1 LYQSAIRVNLLN
13 LLLSLSDALDLYNHK
28 LTLHQLKTAYI
39 ASEIGKVIELSQEE
53 NTDLLIAALFHD
65 IGAFNVMGI
74 EEIDDHGLTIY
85 PKGHCDFYAKLIN
98 RLPLFE
104 KASKIVK
111 YHATDFALLDGDQN
125 SSVGLCSQIIM
136 LADEVDR
143 MIAEDRFI
151 LYQKQAIVEIV
162 KNIPGMHI
170 KKDLIDPF
178 LLLASKESF
187 WLDLVSPRLYSILL
201 HSHPCKEISIELSSL
216 RTISE
221 MFRDVIDLRSRFTST
236 HSTGVAATA
245 VMLSQR
251 LLLTDESI
259 TMMEIAGNLH
269 DIGKLS
275 IPLSILDKP
284 DRLTGDEFEVVK
296 KHPYHAYNILN
307 SIDGIQPI
315 VHWVAFHH
323 ERLDGSGYPFHLN
336 DGNLSSEARVMAIS
350 DIFTALS
357 EERPYR
363 HAMRKSEVIEILV
376 DMAKKNWLDVDF
388 VSVLLDNYDDLEGN
402 MKSNQEK
409 IKAFY
414 EEEFLQNYNSYQI
427 GLQLQLN

>member
-1 LYQSAIRVNLLN
+1 MYQSTVKVNLLS

-28 LTLHQLKTAYI
+28 LTMHQLKTAYI
-39 ASEIGKVIELSQEE
+39 ASAIGKTIDLSQEE

-65 IGAFNVMGI
+65 IGAFNVMGT
-74 EEIDDHGLTIY
+74 EGIDDHGLAVY
-85 PKGHCDFYAKLIN
+85 PKGHCDFCAKLIN

-111 YHATDFALLDGDQN
+111 FHGTDFSLLDGDRN
-125 SSVGLCSQIIM
+125 SSVGLCAQIIM

-143 MIAEDRFI
+143 MIAGDQFI
-151 LYQKQAIVEIV
+151 LYQKKAIVQIV
-162 KNIPGMHI
+162 KDIPGTHI
-170 KKDLIDPF
+170 NKDLVDPF
-178 LLLASKESF
+178 LLLASRESF
-187 WLDLVSPRLYSILL
+187 WLDLASPRLYSILL
-201 HSHPCKEISIELSSL
+201 HNQPCKETSIDLSSL

-251 LLLTDESI
+251 LFLPDEDI
-259 TMMEIAGNLH
+259 AMMEIAGNLH

-284 DRLTGDEFEVVK
+284 GKLTEDEFEVVK

-307 SIDGIQPI
+307 SIEGIQPI
-315 VHWVAFHH
+315 VQWVAFHH
-323 ERLDGSGYPFHLN
+323 EKLDGSGYPFHL
-336 DGNLSSEARVMAIS
+336 DEVNLSPQARVMAIS

-363 HAMRKSEVIEILV
+363 HAMKNNEVVEILIS
-376 DMAKKNWLDVDF
+376 MAKKNWLDKDF
-388 VSVLLDNYDDLEGN
+388 VSVLLDNYDEMEEK
-402 MKSNQEK
+402 MKSSQGK
-409 IKAFY
+409 IRTFY
-414 EEEFLQNYNSYQI
+414 EKEFLQAYISYQ
-427 GLQLQLN
+427 GDLHLQMN

>member
-1 LYQSAIRVNLLN
+1 VNLLS

-28 LTLHQLKTAYI
+28 LTMHQLKTAYI
-39 ASEIGKVIELSQEE
+39 ASAIGKTIDLSQEE

-65 IGAFNVMGI
+65 IGAFNVMGT
-74 EEIDDHGLTIY
+74 EGIDDHGLAVY
-85 PKGHCDFYAKLIN
+85 PKGHCDFCAKLIN

-111 YHATDFALLDGDQN
+111 FHGTDFALLDGDRN
-125 SSVGLCSQIIM
+125 SSVGLCAQIIM

-143 MIAEDRFI
+143 MIAGDQFI
-151 LYQKQAIVEIV
+151 LYQKKAIVQIV
-162 KNIPGMHI
+162 KDIPGTHI
-170 KKDLIDPF
+170 KKDLVDPF
-178 LLLASKESF
+178 LLLASRESF
-187 WLDLVSPRLYSILL
+187 WLDLASPRLYSILL
-201 HSHPCKEISIELSSL
+201 HNQPCKETSIDLSSL

-251 LLLTDESI
+251 LFLPDEDI
-259 TMMEIAGNLH
+259 AMMEIAGNLH

-284 DRLTGDEFEVVK
+284 GKLTEDEFEVVK

-307 SIDGIQPI
+307 SIEGIQPI

-323 ERLDGSGYPFHLN
+323 EKLDGSGYPFHL
-336 DGNLSSEARVMAIS
+336 DEVNLSPQARVMAIS

-363 HAMRKSEVIEILV
+363 HAMKNNEVVEILIS
-376 DMAKKNWLDVDF
+376 MAKKNWLDKDF
-388 VSVLLDNYDDLEGN
+388 VSVLLDNYDEMEDK
-402 MKSNQEK
+402 MKSSQGK
-409 IKAFY
+409 IRTFY
-414 EEEFLQNYNSYQI
+414 EKEFLQAYISYQ
-427 GLQLQLN
+427 GDLHLQMN

>member
-1 LYQSAIRVNLLN
+1 MYQSAIRVNLLN
-13 LLLSLSDALDLYNHK
+13 LLLSLSDALDLYDHT

-39 ASEIGKVIELSQEE
+39 ASEIGKAIDLSLEE
-53 NTDLLIAALFHD
+53 STDLLVAALFHD
-65 IGAFNVMGI
+65 IGAFNVMGT
-74 EEIDDHGLTIY
+74 EEIDDHGLVVY
-85 PKGHCDFYAKLIN
+85 PKCHCDFCAKLIN

-104 KASKIVK
+104 KASKIIK
-111 YHATDFALLDGDQN
+111 YHGTDFALLDEDQN
-125 SSVGLCSQIIM
+125 SSVGICAQIIM

-143 MIAEDRFI
+143 LISGDQFI
-151 LYQKQAIVEIV
+151 LYQKKAIIEIV
-162 KNIPGMHI
+162 KDIPGMHI
-170 KKDLIDPF
+170 KKDLIEPF
-178 LLLASKESF
+178 LMLASRESF
-187 WLDLVSPRLYSILL
+187 WLDLASPRLYSILL
-201 HSHPCKEISIELSSL
+201 HNQSCKETFIDLSSL

-221 MFRDVIDLRSRFTST
+221 IFRDVIDLRSRFTST

-251 LLLTDESI
+251 LLLADESI

-284 DRLTGDEFEVVK
+284 SRLTDDEFEVVK

-307 SIDGIQPI
+307 SIEGIQPI
-315 VHWVAFHH
+315 VQWVAFHH

-336 DGNLSSEARVMAIS
+336 KGNLSAEARVMAIS

-363 HAMRKSEVIEILV
+363 HAMSKSEVIEILI
-376 DMAKKNWLDVDF
+376 DMAKKNWLDEDF
-388 VSVLLDNYDDLEGN
+388 VSVLLDNYNDLEEN

-409 IKAFY
+409 IKTFY
-414 EEEFLQNYNSYQI
+414 KEEFLQNYFSYQI
-427 GLQLQLN
+427 KPQMQLN

>member
-1 LYQSAIRVNLLN
+1 MYQSTVKVNLLS

-28 LTLHQLKTAYI
+28 LTMHQLKTAYI
-39 ASEIGKVIELSQEE
+39 ASAIGKTIDLSQEE

-65 IGAFNVMGI
+65 IGAFNVMGT
-74 EEIDDHGLTIY
+74 EGIDDHGLAVY
-85 PKGHCDFYAKLIN
+85 PKGHCDFCAKLIN

-111 YHATDFALLDGDQN
+111 FHGTDFALLDGDRN
-125 SSVGLCSQIIM
+125 SSVGLCAQIIM

-143 MIAEDRFI
+143 MIAGDQFI
-151 LYQKQAIVEIV
+151 LYQKKAIVQIV
-162 KNIPGMHI
+162 KDIPGTHI
-170 KKDLIDPF
+170 NKDLVDPF
-178 LLLASKESF
+178 LMLASRESF
-187 WLDLVSPRLYSILL
+187 WLDLASPRLYSILL
-201 HSHPCKEISIELSSL
+201 HNQPCKETSIDLSSL

-251 LLLTDESI
+251 LFLPDEDI
-259 TMMEIAGNLH
+259 AMMEIAGNLH

-284 DRLTGDEFEVVK
+284 GKLTEDEFEVVK
-296 KHPYHAYNILN
+296 KHPYHGYNILN
-307 SIDGIQPI
+307 SIEGIQPI

-323 ERLDGSGYPFHLN
+323 EKLDGSGYPFHL
-336 DGNLSSEARVMAIS
+336 DEVNLSPQARVMAIS

-363 HAMRKSEVIEILV
+363 HAMKNNEVVEILIS
-376 DMAKKNWLDVDF
+376 MAKKNWLDKDF
-388 VSVLLDNYDDLEGN
+388 VSVLLDNYDEVEEK
-402 MKSNQEK
+402 MKSSQGK
-409 IKAFY
+409 IRTFY
-414 EEEFLQNYNSYQI
+414 EKEFLQAYISYQ
-427 GLQLQLN
+427 GDLHLQMN